1 MKYLILTLVLFSN
14 FAFAENWL
22 NHTKILNASKE
33 AFSLKSD
40 CERISGERCFD
51 IGDLPSSV
59 FSEVDEEVDDTSK
72 PIYSK
77 SEMVSC
83 VSEANCDL
91 IFLTKV
97 CTDSTEQLIKNYDL
111 LEVYCSKW
119 VGYEKKLQKTIAQD
133 ASKLAAFQAQKAIEE
148 AARQKE
154 ASIQVALKRI
164 ECGKRVIGLLIV
176 RNSVKVLTTAQVGQI
191 NTTYSPI
198 KSLIETG
205 SLVTAKEYMQA
216 ITPDGVLITEADK
229 SDLVAEINK
238 CL

>member
-1 MKYLILTLVLFSN
+1 MKYLILITLLFS
-14 FAFAENWL
+14 FTVQAENWL
-22 NHTKILNASKE
+22 NHSKILAGSKE
-33 AFSLKSD
+33 AHSLKSE
-40 CERISGERCFD
+40 CERISGEKCFD
-51 IGDLPSSV
+51 IGDLSSSV
-59 FSEVDEEVDDTSK
+59 FSEVDEQVDDTSK

-97 CTDSTEQLIKNYDL
+97 CTDATESLIKNYNL

-133 ASKLAAFQAQKAIEE
+133 GSKLAAFQAQKAIEE
-148 AARQKE
+148 ATRQKE
-154 ASIQVALKRI
+154 ASIQFALKRI

-176 RNSVKVLTTAQVGQI
+176 RNSTKILTTAQVSQI

-229 SDLVAEINK
+229 TDLVAEINK